1 MAVDGLVG
9 KMGDIN
15 TPDLL
20 PFELDR
26 KVTVCIGVG
35 GWAKGGGVSGDDRIV
50 EVKSKEIT
58 GKWEIKPQNMIGERE
73 GASFQNRQATKKVI
87 WPRSIHL

>member
-15 TPDLL
+15 TPDVL
-20 PFELDR
+20 PFYLDR
-26 KVTVCIGVG
+26 KVTVCVLGE
-35 GWAKGGGVSGDDRIV
+35 GGGGRSGDDRIV
-50 EVKSKEIT
+50 EVKPQGIT

>member
-1 MAVDGLVG
+1 MAVNGPVG

-26 KVTVCIGVG
+26 KVTVRVLGWG
-35 GWAKGGGVSGDDRIV
+35 GEREGVSGDDRIV
-50 EVKSKEIT
+50 EVKPQEIT
-58 GKWEIKPQNMIGERE
+58 GKWEIKPQYMNGKRE
-73 GASFQNRQATKKVI
+73 GASFQNRQATKK
-87 WPRSIHL
+87 